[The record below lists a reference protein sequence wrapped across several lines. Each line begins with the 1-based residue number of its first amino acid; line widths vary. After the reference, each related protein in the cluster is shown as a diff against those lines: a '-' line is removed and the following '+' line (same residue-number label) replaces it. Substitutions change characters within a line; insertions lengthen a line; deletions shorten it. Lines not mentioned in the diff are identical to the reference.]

1 MKLPE
6 DSQLPSAVVPLQ
18 ASGALVAVSTRPFV
32 PRLPSTW
39 PAVDDAPDVSFA
51 DILSRLFVEGM
62 LAELNNVC
70 NDIYANNATG
80 LQGRGHVVG
89 VAMMAILDSV
99 SWFAYP
105 AERQHER
112 IPHYVRDYFGAEYQ
126 SIGQEL
132 SDHYRNGLI
141 HEWFMREVAFLPG
154 NEPLVIQ
161 SNGSPILGLLT
172 FRDALSESIFR
183 FVADLRADS
192 GRRRIAA
199 SRYSYLQQNTRD

>member
-6 DSQLPSAVVPLQ
+6 DTHSSSAAVPIH

-39 PAVDDAPDVSFA
+39 PAVGEVPDASFA
-51 DILSRLFVEGM
+51 DILMRLFVEGM

-70 NDIYANNATG
+70 NDIRASNPTG
-80 LQGRGHVVG
+80 LQDRGHVVG
-89 VAMMAILDSV
+89 VAMMVILDSV
-99 SWFAYP
+99 SQFAYP
-105 AERQHER
+105 SGPQFER
-112 IPHYVRDYFGAEYQ
+112 IPYYVRDYFSAEYQ
-126 SIGQEL
+126 PIGQDM
-132 SDHYRNGLI
+132 SDCYRNGLI

-172 FRDALSESIFR
+172 FRDALSESIDR
-183 FVADLRADS
+183 FLADLRADA
-192 GRRRIAA
+192 GRRKVAA
-199 SRYSYLQQNTRD
+199 SRYSYLQQHTRD